1 MAMFLTFGVLQNFMS
16 LGAWTTHL
24 ITPLFYFFKD
34 DNVAPALASIT
45 FLAAI
50 VLCCLF
56 LLHTLYIRGQI
67 GLRIGLIRR
76 IRSKADFAEA
86 MPKIEKRMLRC
97 RYLRHSWEKF
107 RETLI
112 EPSLTDLPG
121 QQLVRNTAR
130 PQDYFNTVDAGLR
143 FPIFRAMPNVLVGI
157 GLLLTFFG
165 LVTALYFTTDAINNA
180 SDLTASQNALKDL
193 LHAASFKFYTSIAG
207 LAGSII
213 LTIALRYGTAK
224 LESSFDGLASVLE
237 AKVVF
242 VTPESIAFD
251 HYREAQEHTKTLR
264 LFNTEVALSIGR
276 RIEEALAAT
285 LPGYLAQAMAPI
297 GRSLEEVAEK
307 ITSMNQG
314 AIGDLTE
321 SFITKLH
328 GATGDQMQSLARTLG
343 DLHSSIEELNQRMN
357 ESGSGLAENVSRST
371 NDMRDAI
378 AAVTTALTEISIKAE
393 RGLDDSRDAI
403 NSQLETAIASLENAS
418 KQISAGLSQT
428 IDRITVGSEHAA
440 SHVAQEMSAAA
451 QNLKIAS
458 ESIADRIEQAVT
470 SITSRVTN
478 NSAAIAEKIK
488 DAALE
493 ASAQSTTGVAKAG
506 AEVAETLARVG
517 EQFSGALGRVQHSL
531 DGMVQQMT
539 SIERGVGDHVGKIQL
554 LSKAAQE
561 TQNAMA
567 CTAQSL
573 REAGAPL
580 TESSHL
586 IVEASRRIA
595 DATSSAER
603 SITGANSQIRTI
615 SETLQDA
622 LRTTVAQW
630 QDYEGRFKDVD
641 ENLGLILDRI
651 VKSVQEHLE
660 AMRGFVE
667 KVDEKLAGAV
677 DRLGGGIDELG
688 EFAQTMEQ
696 VTARFNG
703 GDSGFPRRPAARQ

>member
-1 MAMFLTFGVLQNFMS
+1 MFFNFGDLPNLMS

-24 ITPLFYFFKD
+24 ITPLFNSFKD
-34 DNVAPALASIT
+34 DNVAPALASII
-45 FLAAI
+45 FI
-50 VLCCLF
+50 VSIGLCCLF
-56 LLHTLYIRGQI
+56 ILRTIYIRGQV
-67 GLRIGLIRR
+67 GLRTGSIRR

-86 MPKIEKRMLRC
+86 MPKIERRMLRC
-97 RYLRHSWEKF
+97 RYLRHSWQKF

-112 EPSLTDLPG
+112 EPSPNDPPG
-121 QQLVRNTAR
+121 QQLVRNTVR
-130 PQDYFNTVDAGLR
+130 PQDYFNTIEAGLR
-143 FPIFRAMPNVLVGI
+143 FPVFRAMPNVLVGI

-180 SDLTASQNALKDL
+180 SDLTASQDALKDL

-207 LAGSII
+207 LGGSII
-213 LTIALRYGTAK
+213 LTIVLRYGTAK
-224 LESSFDGLASVLE
+224 LESSFDALASALE
-237 AKVVF
+237 AKVLF
-242 VTPESIAFD
+242 VTPESIAFNQ
-251 HYREAQEHTKTLR
+251 YREAQEHTKTLK

-285 LPGYLAQAMAPI
+285 LPSYLAQAMAPI
-297 GRSLEEVAEK
+297 GKSLDAVADK
-307 ITSMNQG
+307 MTAMNQG

-328 GATGDQMQSLARTLG
+328 GATGDQMQNLALTLG
-343 DLHSSIEELNQRMN
+343 DLHSSIEELNKRMN

-371 NDMRDAI
+371 NEMRDAI
-378 AAVTTALTEISIKAE
+378 ATVTTALNEISIKAE

-403 NSQLETAIASLENAS
+403 NSQLKTAITSLESAS
-418 KQISAGLSQT
+418 QQISAGLSQT
-428 IDRITVGSEHAA
+428 MDRISAGSEHAA
-440 SHVAQEMSAAA
+440 SHMAQEMSAAA
-451 QNLKIAS
+451 QNLKVAS
-458 ESIADRIEQAVT
+458 ESIANRIEQAVT

-478 NSAAIAEKIK
+478 DSAAIAEKIK
-488 DAALE
+488 GAALE
-493 ASAQSTTGVAKAG
+493 AGAQSTSGVTKAG
-506 AEVAETLARVG
+506 TEVAETLSRVG
-517 EQFSGALGRVQHSL
+517 QQFSDAFGRVQISL
-531 DGMVQQMT
+531 DGMVRQMT
-539 SIERGVGDHVGKIQL
+539 SIERGVGDHVGKIQQ

-561 TQNAMA
+561 TQSAMA
-567 CTAQSL
+567 GTAQSL

-580 TESSHL
+580 TESSRL

-615 SETLQDA
+615 TETLQDA
-622 LRTTVAQW
+622 LRTTVTQW
-630 QDYEGRFKDVD
+630 QDYEARFKDVD

-688 EFAQTMEQ
+688 EFAQSMEQ
-696 VTARFNG
+696 VTAKLNG
-703 GDSGFPRRPAARQ
+703 GNGAFHGQPNARQ